1 MKKIIIVLIAFV
13 IAFSVIGGVACN
25 KQKNEEDGN
34 QYTYSQFGEFSYKG
48 KTLTDYAVK
57 TITAQEAKRIITK
70 VMPKKSSR
78 AYAETEPR
86 KLNISLTSLNSNTTT
101 YKTPDEVVNSVL
113 KNYAG
118 CNVTTKY
125 YIDGT
130 DKMQEKSDNL
140 TGLDF
145 KTVLSQNLFTPFN
158 QLVAKN
164 VIVFDDLID
173 YMERQN
179 DAFALSDEGLVAP
192 FKNIFSYHEDANGNL
207 IIQIRDYAE
216 IASSVGGG
224 IGASY
229 RQDTEI
235 IYDGEGKMTMWQT
248 SLGLYSSTP
257 QGTMKEGYILEMAV
271 EWVEKV

>member
-1 MKKIIIVLIAFV
+1 MKKVLIVAVTF
-13 IAFSVIGGVACN
+13 ILAFSAIGMVACN
-25 KQKNEEDGN
+25 SQKEEN
-34 QYTYSQFGEFSYKG
+34 SVQYTYSPFGEFSYKG

-57 TITAQEAKRIITK
+57 TITAQEAKSIIAK
-70 VMPKKSSR
+70 GVSKNLR
-78 AYAETEPR
+78 QAYAER
-86 KLNISLTSLNSNTTT
+86 SLKKSDISLMSLNSNTAN
-101 YKTPDEVVNSVL
+101 YKTPDEVVNEVL
-113 KNYAG
+113 RNYAG
-118 CNVTTKY
+118 CSIVTKY
-125 YIDGT
+125 YIDGSEQMQTKT
-130 DKMQEKSDNL
+130 DKL

-145 KTVLSQNLFTPFN
+145 KNILSRNLFTPFN

-164 VIVFDDLID
+164 IIVFDDLID
-173 YMERQN
+173 YMEEQN
-179 DAFALSDEGLVAP
+179 AVFELSDEGLVAP

-248 SLGLYSSTP
+248 SLGLCSSTP
-257 QGTMKEGYILEMAV
+257 QGTIKEGYILEMVA
-271 EWVEKV
+271 EWIEKI